1 MKGILHTEGGLVIN
15 RPGFVLL
22 VPVNTDGTLDYVNA
36 VRNTAKINTI
46 NITNSK
52 TKTDIPDGN
61 AFYPAGNRVTAIAG
75 TVAIEFS
82 TVDPAIWAR
91 CSGSDIVLK
100 ETDTMIKMYEYDKIT
115 EAAKMELE
123 EKYKTG
129 AFVKIVGADGTEFEK
144 VDAEPQAGEFKIEV
158 SGEKTTITFATADV
172 GKSVA
177 VTMTVET
184 ATMSY
189 SQGKQTMRDHQI
201 VIDTEFSTLKNT
213 DVVPV
218 NFIVSQ
224 ASISG
229 DMVDALQKDP
239 SALKTLTFD
248 MHAPLPG
255 EQPYTVKMKNK

>member
-1 MKGILHTEGGLVIN
+1 MKGILYTEGGLVID

-22 VPVNTDGTLDYVNA
+22 VPINADGTLDYVNA
-36 VRNTAKINTI
+36 LRNTAKINTI

-61 AFYPAGNRVTAIAG
+61 NFYAAGNRVTSIAG

-91 CSGSDIVLK
+91 CSGTDIVLK
-100 ETDTMIKMYEYDKIT
+100 ETDTMIRMFEYDKIA
-115 EAAKMELE
+115 ESAVMELD
-123 EKYKTG
+123 EKHKTG
-129 AFVKIVGADGTEFEK
+129 AFVKIVGSDGTEFEK
-144 VDAEPQAGEFKIEV
+144 VDTDPQEGEFKIEV

-177 VTMTVET
+177 VTMAVET
-184 ATMSY
+184 PTMSY
-189 SQGKQTMRDHQI
+189 SQGKETMREHQI
-201 VIDTEFSTLKNT
+201 IIDTQFSTLKNT
-213 DVVPV
+213 DAVPV

-224 ASISG
+224 ATISG

-255 EQPYTVKMKNK
+255 EQPYTVKMKKK